1 MNNVTEVMPAESAVS
16 KGALLQQVFK
26 IGFLAAVTV
35 ATIGWVSAFGWV
47 IVRIV
52 SWLLA

>member
-1 MNNVTEVMPAESAVS
+1 MNNVTKVMPAESAIS
-16 KGALLQQVFK
+16 KGALLQQLFK

-52 SWLLA
+52 SGLLA